1 MGVGWPVFGT
11 ASVTVG
17 LSTGMTVPN
26 FHERDMPTMADSTP
40 KFINRFLAEIFGTFV
55 LVFSVIG
62 AALFATRMADGGM
75 YAGAGIVGVALA
87 LGLGVLIAAYT
98 VGGISGGHFN
108 PAVTIGL
115 AVAGRAS
122 WKDVPGYIVAQII
135 GGAVASS
142 LLFII
147 ASNGQPGLLDYL
159 VQGGF
164 ASNGYDAASPLQF
177 GLIAVVIAEVVA
189 TAILVWVILGVTEK
203 DAPAGFAPI
212 AIGFALVVLNI
223 VVVPIS
229 GASFN
234 PARSI
239 ATAIY
244 GGATPLS
251 QLWVF
256 IVAPIVGG
264 IIAAVSYPM
273 FGRGK
278 KA

>member
-1 MGVGWPVFGT
+1 MATEINELNVDAPVS
-11 ASVTVG
+11 ASTVNK
-17 LSTGMTVPN
+17 L
-26 FHERDMPTMADSTP
+26 
-40 KFINRFLAEIFGTFV
+40 LAEAWGTFI

-62 AALFATRMADGGM
+62 AALFATINQIQPN
-75 YAGAGIVGVALA
+75 GAGFIGVAFA

-98 VGGISGGHFN
+98 VGSVSGGHFN

-115 AVAGRAS
+115 AIAGRAS

-142 LLFII
+142 ILYII
-147 ASNGQPGLLDYL
+147 AANGQPGLLDYL

-164 ASNGYDAASPLQF
+164 ASNGYDASSPLQF
-177 GLIAVVIAEVVA
+177 GLVAVLVAEVVA

-244 GGATPLS
+244 GGSTALS

-264 IIAAVSYPM
+264 IIAAISYPM
-273 FGRGK
+273 FGRNK

>member
-1 MGVGWPVFGT
+1 MATEINELNVDAPVS
-11 ASVTVG
+11 ASTVNK
-17 LSTGMTVPN
+17 L
-26 FHERDMPTMADSTP
+26 
-40 KFINRFLAEIFGTFV
+40 LAEAWGTFI

-62 AALFATRMADGGM
+62 AALFATINQIQPN
-75 YAGAGIVGVALA
+75 GAGFIGVAFA

-98 VGGISGGHFN
+98 VGSVSGGHFN

-147 ASNGQPGLLDYL
+147 
-159 VQGGF
+159 